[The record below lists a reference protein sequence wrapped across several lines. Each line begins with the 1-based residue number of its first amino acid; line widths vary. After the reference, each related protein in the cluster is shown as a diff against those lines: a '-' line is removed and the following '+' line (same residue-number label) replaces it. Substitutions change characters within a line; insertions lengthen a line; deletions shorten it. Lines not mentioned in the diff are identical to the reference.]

1 MKKEKRKEKMN
12 AEEFREESPFGP
24 VKACKTEEA
33 RNQALKS
40 LDDLRDILLT
50 QKENEKKEEHQ
61 AKEANIPPRYRKYTL
76 ESMKDIED
84 KPDYQKSIEKCRKYL
99 TAFDEMQTNGKGI
112 LFMGPSGTLKT
123 TLACM
128 IALELI
134 KKDKIKPYFLSC
146 TDLYDFR
153 VRELKGIDYL
163 ILDDLGIEYDSEYS
177 TTQIDQIIADS
188 YNNNRIVMIT
198 TNLDAR
204 EIQKRYSARSMD
216 RMREMMAFAIQTKG
230 KSLRQQK

>member
-1 MKKEKRKEKMN
+1 MN
-12 AEEFREESPFGP
+12 AEEFREKSPFGP
-24 VKACKTEEA
+24 VEACKTEEA

-61 AKEANIPPRYRKYTL
+61 AKEANIPPRYRKYNL

-84 KPDYQKSIEKCRKYL
+84 KTDYQKSIEKCRKYL
-99 TAFDEMQTNGKGI
+99 TSFDAMQTNGKGI

-134 KKDKIKPYFLSC
+134 KKDKIKPYFLSRSEER
-146 TDLYDFR
+146 R
-153 VRELKGIDYL
+153 VGKEC
-163 ILDDLGIEYDSEYS
+163 
-177 TTQIDQIIADS
+177 
-188 YNNNRIVMIT
+188 
-198 TNLDAR
+198 
-204 EIQKRYSARSMD
+204 RS
-216 RMREMMAFAIQTKG
+216 RW
-230 KSLRQQK
+230 SPYH